1 MAILVLTLRRLPIVL
16 ALYKWIPAIHN
27 WREAVFTGWF
37 GPIGVGAIFYYTVA
51 LEALPED
58 GPNTHARALLQPVIY
73 FMVLAS
79 VIAHGVTIPLFYIGT
94 FATRTLTIT
103 SEKGNQVLRIP
114 KIESL
119 IGRKQSPA
127 IIDEVYKSDL
137 PSSPPLPP
145 SPPLKEDIDRDVPK
159 KHTAITILTP
169 QIPEHVHN
177 PNSSNNNYT
186 VYHNNNNNYT
196 KSNNDDRLGV
206 AGSATAVQVDEY
218 DIDDDD
224 ESISYLP
231 ISRKSSLS
239 HRSKS

>member
-1 MAILVLTLRRLPIVL
+1 MAILVLILRRLPIVL
-16 ALYKWIPAIHN
+16 ALYKWIPTIHN

-114 KIESL
+114 KIENL

-127 IIDEVYKSDL
+127 IIDEVYELDSHS
-137 PSSPPLPP
+137 SSPP
-145 SPPLKEDIDRDVPK
+145 SKEDSDRDIPK

-169 QIPEHVHN
+169 QIPEHVHS

-186 VYHNNNNNYT
+186 VYHNNNTNYT
-196 KSNNDDRLGV
+196 KSNNDDRIKV
-206 AGSATAVQVDEY
+206 ADSTVTVQVDEN
-218 DIDDDD
+218 DVDDDD

>member
-16 ALYKWIPAIHN
+16 ALYKWIPTIHN

-114 KIESL
+114 KIENL

-127 IIDEVYKSDL
+127 IIDEVCELDSHSS
-137 PSSPPLPP
+137 SSP
-145 SPPLKEDIDRDVPK
+145 SKEDFDRDIPK

-169 QIPEHVHN
+169 QIPEHVHS
-177 PNSSNNNYT
+177 PNSSNNNYA
-186 VYHNNNNNYT
+186 VYHNNNINYT
-196 KSNNDDRLGV
+196 KSNNDDRIKV
-206 AGSATAVQVDEY
+206 ADSTVTAQVDE
-218 DIDDDD
+218 DDVDDDD